1 MKECFA
7 VWLDVVFPRA
17 GSAAIKPPDRIVTT
31 GRLAK
36 DAALAIEIATSLHDA
51 EVQRRQGADTK
62 AALYLAFLPAVL
74 PLVGVLT
81 PTVSD
86 RFRGPVLALDVA
98 LFAIALV
105 YILMAGWYAARAT
118 VPGVVH
124 AIGED
129 DLSDALGDADARATM
144 ASRLIDATR
153 RNYPLNN
160 RKIDYVRL
168 TQAHI
173 FRAFILILLIVAID
187 WGTDTMTAIGRGT
200 SEQNSF
206 SAEGVCSPFGL
217 PQSGSGGS
225 AGGGLSYHLSESGT
239 DPVCLPSSIA
249 VNRIDHSTASP

>member
-1 MKECFA
+1 M
-7 VWLDVVFPRA
+7 VFPRA
-17 GSAAIKPPDRIVTT
+17 GSAAIEPPDRIVTI

-51 EVQRRQGADTK
+51 EVRRRQGADTK
-62 AALYLAFLPAVL
+62 AALYLAFLAAVL

-86 RFRGPVLALDVA
+86 RFRGPVLALDVV
-98 LFAIALV
+98 LFAIALI
-105 YILMAGWYAARAT
+105 YILIAAWYAVRAT

-129 DLSDALGDADARATM
+129 DLADALGNEDARATM

-160 RKIDYVRL
+160 RKITYVRL

-173 FRAFILILLIVAID
+173 FRAFLMVLLIVAID
-187 WGTDTMTAIGRGT
+187 WGTDTVIAIGRET
-200 SEQNSF
+200 REPNSF
-206 SAEGVCSPFGL
+206 STKAVCSTFGL
-217 PQSGSGGS
+217 PQMSSGGS
-225 AGGGLSYHLSESGT
+225 AGGRLSYHLLEPGA
-239 DPVCLPSSIA
+239 DPVCLPFSIA
-249 VNRIDHSTASP
+249 VDRTDHSTVSP